1 MLVGAAGQTYKQI
14 DRQAEGLTEGLT
26 EGLAGRQTDS
36 RHLLGFLLSK
46 SKHVAVFS
54 FFSFAFPKEFA
65 VSVWFIKT
73 ESVFVF

>member
-14 DRQAEGLTEGLT
+14 DRQAEGLTEGL
-26 EGLAGRQTDS
+26 ADKQTDS

>member
-14 DRQAEGLTEGLT
+14 DRQAEGLT

>member
-14 DRQAEGLTEGLT
+14 DRQAEGLT

-46 SKHVAVFS
+46 SKHVAGSALLSSRS
-54 FFSFAFPKEFA
+54 FTLPFPKSLRFLFG
-65 VSVWFIKT
+65 S
-73 ESVFVF
+73 